1 VLHRHCSHLACSSSQ
16 LSFSSWSMGCSLRR
30 VLPTVSATR
39 NRRQLEAWKHR
50 GPLVSARV
58 SYWLPLLWFK
68 RVFLEHSS
76 VAFLHRTHALPARPV
91 PGKRS
96 VSARAWSMQPKERRR
111 NARERSGCVRSA
123 SVCCRVTLSLCVDD
137 GRVSLLTDAAHAQ
150 CSSCLRTDS
159 PSRI

>member
-76 VAFLHRTHALPARPV
+76 VAFLHRTHAPPARQTCAWQTL
-91 PGKRS
+91 GLSKS
-96 VSARAWSMQPKERRR
+96 MEHAAQRAETQCQRAIR
-111 NARERSGCVRSA
+111 
-123 SVCCRVTLSLCVDD
+123 VCTECQRLLPRYFVTLR
-137 GRVSLLTDAAHAQ
+137 G
-150 CSSCLRTDS
+150 
-159 PSRI
+159 